1 MGGIECLVQVVLP
14 EVWQNSLKIQ
24 KKSSRRLAISQMW
37 CIVCVLP
44 KGSELLPLPKIG
56 DKTIHQP

>member
-1 MGGIECLVQVVLP
+1 MSCAGGASR
-14 EVWQNSLKIQ
+14 SLAEFAENQ

-56 DKTIHQP
+56 DKTSHQP